1 MHFENRAQVA
11 VARDQLWTYLMDV
24 RNVGECL
31 PGVEDVR
38 ELDADT
44 YLGTMRLRV
53 GPISLRFEGSVR
65 VVERK
70 RDQWLAVMQAE
81 GTDRGAGGAVKAR
94 IELRL
99 AEAAAETTQ
108 LDVVT
113 EASVLGKIGE
123 FGQPVMRK
131 KADSIMQEF
140 ATNVS
145 QRAAAAQP

>member
-1 MHFENRAQVA
+1 VRFENRATVP
-11 VARDQLWTYLMDV
+11 VGREVLWTYLMDM
-24 RNVGECL
+24 RNVGACL
-31 PGVEDVR
+31 PGVEGVR
-38 ELDADT
+38 ESGPDT

-53 GPISLRFEGSVR
+53 GPISLRFEGSVK
-65 VVERK
+65 VVERD
-70 RDQWLAVMQAE
+70 RDRWLAVLQAE

-99 AEAAAETTQ
+99 AEADGTSTE

-113 EASVLGKIGE
+113 DATVLGKIGE

-145 QRAAAAQP
+145 QRAPAAAG